1 VVSEELEKSLR
12 AELND
17 HINSRLSGIQEEVAR
32 LQSQVNEAF
41 TRVLERSSSADEAEG
56 SIAVAIAEHIR
67 AAHERGVEEAA
78 AESARTKASSDMAIL
93 KAAVEE
99 IDDQRTQANILDAL
113 VNRAASFA
121 PRVAFFVIKNE
132 QATGWRGR
140 GFEGTIGDDAIRQ
153 ISLPLSSDTV
163 ISDVARSHATWSGS
177 PGANSE
183 DHVLL
188 GKLGSEPP
196 QRMIAIPLVV
206 RDRSVAVLYADSAAL
221 ESDAINLE
229 ALETLVRVAD
239 MAVELL
245 SLSRN
250 AARPQRMSPAHISE
264 QQQQP
269 LEAEAAAIAPPA
281 DIEAEA
287 APEQSSPA
295 AAEGT
300 PETTPTFVPELTEQ
314 PYAAVAE
321 EEHAAVGREATE
333 AEAVEDEALHAEAAT
348 STETATPIEDET
360 PTIEAPPPVEERGV
374 APFVPIRP
382 SWEDTAAQTETGET
396 IAPEPAQTSAQPGA
410 ATQSDQYAARL
421 GSSRRYGGADAE
433 LPIEVSDEEKRLHND
448 ARRFAR
454 LLVSEI
460 KLYNEQKVKEGR
472 TQGNIYERLRED
484 IDRSRQM
491 YDKRVAPP
499 VAARY
504 DYFHQELVNTLAE
517 GDPAKLGEAYPGAA
531 VSA

>member
-1 VVSEELEKSLR
+1 MVSEELEKSLR
-12 AELND
+12 AELSG
-17 HINSRLSGIQEEVAR
+17 HINSRLSSIQEEVAR

-41 TRVLERSSSADEAEG
+41 TRVLERSSTADEAEG

-67 AAHERGVEEAA
+67 AAHDRGVEEAA

-99 IDDQRTQANILDAL
+99 IDDQRSQANILDAL

-163 ISDVARSHATWSGS
+163 ISDVARSHAPWSGS
-177 PGANSE
+177 PGAHSE
-183 DHVLL
+183 DHALL
-188 GKLGSEPP
+188 SKLGSEPP

-206 RDRSVAVLYADSAAL
+206 RDKSVAVLYADSAAL

-250 AARPQRMSPAHISE
+250 AARPQRMSPSHISE
-264 QQQQP
+264 QQLQP
-269 LEAEAAAIAPPA
+269 LGAEPVAAAPPPAVEAE
-281 DIEAEA
+281 ET
-287 APEQSSPA
+287 PEQPSPA
-295 AAEGT
+295 EET
-300 PETTPTFVPELTEQ
+300 PETTPTFVPEFTEQ
-314 PYAAVAE
+314 PYVAVAE
-321 EEHAAVGREATE
+321 EEHAAVQPEAME
-333 AEAVEDEALHAEAAT
+333 AEAVSDEAMPAEAAT
-348 STETATPIEDET
+348 FTEAASPMEDET

-374 APFVPIRP
+374 APFVPLRP
-382 SWEDTAAQTETGET
+382 SWEDIEPQPEAGAT
-396 IAPEPAQTSAQPGA
+396 IEPAQTSAQPGA

-421 GSSRRYGGADAE
+421 GSSRRYGSADAE
-433 LPIEVSDEEKRLHND
+433 LPIEVSDEERRLHND

-517 GDPAKLGEAYPGAA
+517 GDPAKLGDAYPGAA

>member
-12 AELND
+12 AELNGY
-17 HINSRLSGIQEEVAR
+17 INSRLSSIQEEVAR

-41 TRVLERSSSADEAEG
+41 TRVLERSSSEG
-56 SIAVAIAEHIR
+56 EQDASMAVSIAEHMR
-67 AAHERGVEEAA
+67 AAHERGIEEAA
-78 AESARTKASSDMAIL
+78 AESSRTKSSSDMAIL

-99 IDDQRTQANILDAL
+99 IDDQRTQASILDAL

-121 PRVAFFVIKNE
+121 PRIAFFVIKND
-132 QATGWRGR
+132 QATGWRAR

-153 ISLPLSSDTV
+153 ISMPASSDTLL
-163 ISDVARSHATWSGS
+163 SDVARSRTTWSGS
-177 PGANSE
+177 PGANAE

-188 GKLGSEPP
+188 SKLGTEPP
-196 QRMIAIPLVV
+196 QRMVAIPLVV
-206 RDRSVAVLYADSAAL
+206 RDKTVAVLYADSAAL
-221 ESDAINLE
+221 EADAINLE

-250 AARPQRMSPAHISE
+250 SQRPPRTQGTAAAPA
-264 QQQQP
+264 QQQP
-269 LEAEAAAIAPPA
+269 LEAAQPTAVETEEAPEEEEAAAPEQSSSVEQHEEEPAPTPMFVPEISEHPFA
-281 DIEAEA
+281 AVAEETEAPHEAIEAEA
-287 APEQSSPA
+287 AP
-295 AAEGT
+295 
-300 PETTPTFVPELTEQ
+300 
-314 PYAAVAE
+314 AVE
-321 EEHAAVGREATE
+321 EATT
-333 AEAVEDEALHAEAAT
+333 VV
-348 STETATPIEDET
+348 EDET
-360 PTIEAPPPVEERGV
+360 PTIEAAAPALEEKGV
-374 APFVPIRP
+374 APFIQQSQ
-382 SWEDTAAQTETGET
+382 SWEDVAAQTETPPPT
-396 IAPEPAQTSAQPGA
+396 PVVPAAQPSTSSSSAQA
-410 ATQSDQYAARL
+410 DQYAARL
-421 GSSRRYGGADAE
+421 GSSRRYGSADAE
-433 LPIEVSDEEKRLHND
+433 LPIEVSDDERRLHND

-517 GDPAKLGEAYPGAA
+517 GDAAKLGDAYPGAA

>member
-12 AELND
+12 AELNGY
-17 HINSRLSGIQEEVAR
+17 INSRLSSIQEEVAR

-41 TRVLERSSSADEAEG
+41 TRVLERSSSEG
-56 SIAVAIAEHIR
+56 GQDASMAVSIAEHMR
-67 AAHERGVEEAA
+67 AAHERGIEEAA
-78 AESARTKASSDMAIL
+78 AESSRTKSSSDMAIL

-99 IDDQRTQANILDAL
+99 IDDQRTQASILDAL

-132 QATGWRGR
+132 QATGWRAR

-153 ISLPLSSDTV
+153 ISMPASSDTLLN
-163 ISDVARSHATWSGS
+163 DVARSRTTWSGA
-177 PGANSE
+177 PGANAE

-188 GKLGSEPP
+188 GKLGTEPP
-196 QRMIAIPLVV
+196 QRMVAIPLVV
-206 RDRSVAVLYADSAAL
+206 RDKTVAVLYADSAAL
-221 ESDAINLE
+221 EADAINLE

-250 AARPQRMSPAHISE
+250 SQRPARTQGTSVAHE
-264 QQQQP
+264 QQQP
-269 LEAEAAAIAPPA
+269 LEAAPAVEEATAVETEEAAEEEEATTEQPASFEQHEEEPAP
-281 DIEAEA
+281 
-287 APEQSSPA
+287 
-295 AAEGT
+295 T
-300 PETTPTFVPELTEQ
+300 PMFVPEISEH
-314 PYAAVAE
+314 PFAAVAE
-321 EEHAAVGREATE
+321 ETEAPHEAVE
-333 AEAVEDEALHAEAAT
+333 AEAVPSVEEAIAV
-348 STETATPIEDET
+348 SEDET
-360 PTIEAPPPVEERGV
+360 PTIEAEAPALEEKGV
-374 APFVPIRP
+374 APFIPQAQS
-382 SWEDTAAQTETGET
+382 SWEDVAAQTETT
-396 IAPEPAQTSAQPGA
+396 PSIPAVTPAQAPASSSSSAQA
-410 ATQSDQYAARL
+410 DQYAARL
-421 GSSRRYGGADAE
+421 GSSRRYGSADAE
-433 LPIEVSDEEKRLHND
+433 LPIEVSDDERRLHND

-517 GDPAKLGEAYPGAA
+517 GDAAKLGDAYPGAA

>member
-1 VVSEELEKSLR
+1 MVSEELEKSLR
-12 AELND
+12 RELNG

-41 TRVLERSSSADEAEG
+41 TRVLERSSSASEADAE
-56 SIAVAIAEHIR
+56 IAVAISEHIH

-78 AESARTKASSDMAIL
+78 AESARTKASSEMAIL

-99 IDDQRTQANILDAL
+99 IDDQRTQASILDAL

-140 GFEGTIGDDAIRQ
+140 GFEGTIGDEAVRQ
-153 ISLPLSSDTV
+153 ITLPLSSDTV
-163 ISDVARSHATWSGS
+163 ISDVARSRTTWSGA

-188 GKLGSEPP
+188 SKLGSEPP

-206 RDRSVAVLYADSAAL
+206 RERSVAVLYADSAAL

-250 AARPQRMSPAHISE
+250 AARPQRTQTSE
-264 QQQQP
+264 LSQP
-269 LEAEAAAIAPPA
+269 LEAAAPPA
-281 DIEAEA
+281 AAVEQEE
-287 APEQSSPA
+287 APEQSPPPPTE
-295 AAEGT
+295 AET
-300 PETTPTFVPELTEQ
+300 AEPVHTFVPEIVEQ
-314 PYAAVAE
+314 PYAAVTEQAEPQTE
-321 EEHAAVGREATE
+321 EEAAPA
-333 AEAVEDEALHAEAAT
+333 EDEEMPAEAAAAV
-348 STETATPIEDET
+348 EEET
-360 PTIEAPPPVEERGV
+360 PTIEAEAPVVEERGV
-374 APFVPIRP
+374 APFVSPES
-382 SWEDTAAQTETGET
+382 SWEDVEAQPETVAT
-396 IAPEPAQTSAQPGA
+396 PMPAPASAQP
-410 ATQSDQYAARL
+410 DQYAARL
-421 GSSRRYGGADAE
+421 GSSRRYGSADAE
-433 LPIEVSDEEKRLHND
+433 LPIEVNDEERRLHND

-472 TQGNIYERLRED
+472 TQGDIYERLRED

-517 GDPAKLGEAYPGAA
+517 GDPAKLGDAYPGAA

>member
-12 AELND
+12 AELNG
-17 HINSRLSGIQEEVAR
+17 HINSRLSSIQEEVAR

-41 TRVLERSSSADEAEG
+41 TRVLERSSSEHEADA
-56 SIAVAIAEHIR
+56 SVAVAISEHIR

-78 AESARTKASSDMAIL
+78 AESARTKASSEMAIL

-132 QATGWRGR
+132 QATGWRAR

-153 ISLPLSSDTV
+153 INLSLSSDTV
-163 ISDVARSHATWSGS
+163 ISDVARSRTTWSGS
-177 PGANSE
+177 PGAHSE
-183 DHVLL
+183 DHDML
-188 GKLGSEPP
+188 GELGSEPP

-250 AARPQRMSPAHISE
+250 AARPQRTHPSQASTE
-264 QQQQP
+264 QPQP
-269 LEAEAAAIAPPA
+269 LDAEAAAQPA
-281 DIEAEA
+281 AAAVEAEEVEE
-287 APEQSSPA
+287 APEQPPVPT
-295 AAEGT
+295 AEET
-300 PETTPTFVPELTEQ
+300 PESTPTIVPEITEQ
-314 PYAAVAE
+314 PYAVVAE
-321 EEHAAVGREATE
+321 QETETEPEATE
-333 AEAVEDEALHAEAAT
+333 VEATPAAED
-348 STETATPIEDET
+348 TATAVEDET
-360 PTIEAPPPVEERGV
+360 PTIEAEAPVAEEKGV
-374 APFVPIRP
+374 APFVPSTP
-382 SWEDTAAQTETGET
+382 SWADINEQPDT
-396 IAPEPAQTSAQPGA
+396 TSAAPA
-410 ATQSDQYAARL
+410 ATTPSPSGATQQSDQYAARL
-421 GSSRRYGGADAE
+421 GASRRYGSADAE
-433 LPIEVSDEEKRLHND
+433 LPIEVSDDERRLHND

-517 GDPAKLGEAYPGAA
+517 GDAAKLGDAYPGAA

>member
-1 VVSEELEKSLR
+1 MVSEELEKSLR

-17 HINSRLSGIQEEVAR
+17 HINTRMSGIQEEVAR

-41 TRVLERSSSADEAEG
+41 TRILERSTSQGETDTSL
-56 SIAVAIAEHIR
+56 AVSIAEHIR
-67 AAHERGVEEAA
+67 AAHERGIEEAA
-78 AESARTKASSDMAIL
+78 AESARTKASSDLAIL

-99 IDDQRTQANILDAL
+99 IDDQRTQAGILDSL

-140 GFEGTIGDDAIRQ
+140 GFEGTVGDERIRE
-153 ISLPLSSDTV
+153 ISLALAADTLV
-163 ISDVARSHATWSGS
+163 GDVARSRTTWSGS
-177 PGANSE
+177 PGANAE
-183 DHVLL
+183 DHTLL
-188 GKLGSEPP
+188 NQLGSEPP

-206 RDRSVAVLYADSAAL
+206 RDKAVAVLYADSAAL
-221 ESDAINLE
+221 EADAVNLE
-229 ALETLVRVAD
+229 ALETLVRVAG

-250 AARPQRMSPAHISE
+250 AARPQRTRA
-264 QQQQP
+264 QQQAPAAEVTQ
-269 LEAEAAAIAPPA
+269 ATEAAAEPQPAEMDASMAMAETLPTEEPQVEEAPQA
-281 DIEAEA
+281 IEAEA
-287 APEQSSPA
+287 
-295 AAEGT
+295 
-300 PETTPTFVPELTEQ
+300 VPEAVESESEQ
-314 PYAAVAE
+314 PGVAAVAE
-321 EEHAAVGREATE
+321 EEPQ
-333 AEAVEDEALHAEAAT
+333 AEEAAPV
-348 STETATPIEDET
+348 EAAPVEEET
-360 PTIEAPPPVEERGV
+360 PTIEAAPLAIDEKGV
-374 APFVPIRP
+374 APYIPAAP
-382 SWEDTAAQTETGET
+382 AWADT
-396 IAPEPAQTSAQPGA
+396 GA
-410 ATQSDQYAARL
+410 ATEAAHQPAAEPAPAAPAEQYGARL
-421 GSSRRYGGADAE
+421 GSSRRYGSTDAE
-433 LPIEVSDEEKRLHND
+433 LPIDVSDDERRLHND

-517 GDPAKLGEAYPGAA
+517 GDPAKLGDAYPGAA

>member
-1 VVSEELEKSLR
+1 MVSEELEKSLR
-12 AELND
+12 SELNG

-41 TRVLERSSSADEAEG
+41 TRVLERSSSEHEADA
-56 SIAVAIAEHIR
+56 SVAVAIAEHMR

-78 AESARTKASSDMAIL
+78 AESARTKASSEMAIL

-121 PRVAFFVIKNE
+121 PRIAFFVIKNE
-132 QATGWRGR
+132 QATGWRAR

-163 ISDVARSHATWSGS
+163 ISDVARSRTTWSGA
-177 PGANSE
+177 PGANAE
-183 DHVLL
+183 DHDLL

-196 QRMIAIPLVV
+196 QRIIAIPLVV

-250 AARPQRMSPAHISE
+250 AARPQRTQGQASE
-264 QQQQP
+264 QPQP
-269 LEAEAAAIAPPA
+269 LDAETAAQPAAVEAE
-281 DIEAEA
+281 E
-287 APEQSSPA
+287 APEQSAPM
-295 AAEGT
+295 AE
-300 PETTPTFVPELTEQ
+300 ETSESTPTIVPEITEQ
-314 PYAAVAE
+314 PYAVVAE
-321 EEHAAVGREATE
+321 QPETEPEATE
-333 AEAVEDEALHAEAAT
+333 VEAMPAED
-348 STETATPIEDET
+348 TATAVEDET
-360 PTIEAPPPVEERGV
+360 PTIEAEAPVVEEKGV
-374 APFVPIRP
+374 APFVPSAP
-382 SWEDTAAQTETGET
+382 SWADVNEQLDTNTAAT
-396 IAPEPAQTSAQPGA
+396 PAQSGA
-410 ATQSDQYAARL
+410 TQQSDQYAARL
-421 GSSRRYGGADAE
+421 GASRRYGSADAE
-433 LPIEVSDEEKRLHND
+433 LPIEVSDDERRLHND

-517 GDPAKLGEAYPGAA
+517 GDPAKLGDSYPGAA